1 MVQALVSQSP
11 DIQKVLAFESG
22 FEKLFDIV
30 TQEGGVDGGPVA
42 QGALTCVDN
51 LLRFNS
57 SNQVLDNQ
65 FCYLLHAHGVPL
77 ELFPGNIYSTG
88 PLVAPWV
95 SCYSGSSSTS
105 TPKVCS
111 TVLGQTKASERV
123 PGHWHYRNTLGF
135 KGTLCKSLE

>member
-1 MVQALVSQSP
+1 MRFLEMVIFLSSFLFNAAIESSSLEAINMVQALVSQNP

-57 SNQVLDNQ
+57 SNQVLTNQ
-65 FCYLLHAHGVPL
+65 FA
-77 ELFPGNIYSTG
+77 IS
-88 PLVAPWV
+88 
-95 SCYSGSSSTS
+95 
-105 TPKVCS
+105 
-111 TVLGQTKASERV
+111 
-123 PGHWHYRNTLGF
+123 
-135 KGTLCKSLE
+135 